1 MPVTPTPKPA
11 RPWRVIAEEASR
23 EYDANRMAELMLELN
38 QAFDEQGVTSSGNTD
53 PQKKSA

>member
-11 RPWRVIAEEASR
+11 RPWRVIAEEASQ